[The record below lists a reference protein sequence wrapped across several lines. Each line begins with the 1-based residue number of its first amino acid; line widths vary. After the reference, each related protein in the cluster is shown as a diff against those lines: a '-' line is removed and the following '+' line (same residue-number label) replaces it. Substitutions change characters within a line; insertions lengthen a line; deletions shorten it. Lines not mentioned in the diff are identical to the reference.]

1 MFQMITRS
9 RAEKLKRALAGE
21 STWLVPTSR
30 ARLLKVAVSPK
41 SPGQKRVEGV
51 LQELASSTGKA
62 KSLAK
67 LAAGGT
73 AVYLASKAV
82 GGAGAVVFDASRR
95 RIQSVTG
102 SDGASR
108 SGSSGGGGNSSARK
122 SSAKSTR
129 TASSASRSQSSS
141 GTRKSTGNRK
151 TATRKKPAARKKTTA
166 RKKSTGRKKTTTRR
180 S

>member
-9 RAEKLKRALAGE
+9 RAEMLKRALAGE
-21 STWLVPTSR
+21 NTWLVPTSR
-30 ARLLKVAVSPK
+30 ARLLRVAVSPK

-108 SGSSGGGGNSSARK
+108 TGSSGGGGNTARK

-129 TASSASRSQSSS
+129 TASSASSSRSSS
-141 GTRKSTGNRK
+141 GTRKNTGSKK

>member
-1 MFQMITRS
+1 MMR
-9 RAEKLKRALAGE
+9 RALAGE

-41 SPGQKRVEGV
+41 SSGQKRVEGV

-108 SGSSGGGGNSSARK
+108 SGSSAGSGNSSARK

-129 TASSASRSQSSS
+129 SPSAASRSRSSS
-141 GTRKSTGNRK
+141 GTRKSTGTKK
-151 TATRKKPAARKKTTA
+151 TAARKKPAA
-166 RKKSTGRKKTTTRR
+166 RKKSTGRKKTTSRR